1 MRLTNEQISIVNSQE
16 KEIKIIAGA
25 GAAKTTTLVE
35 FTKVRP
41 NKKFLYIAFN
51 KSVFFEFCSFLQVFA
66 NEVHTTIYGNL
77 VFIGTVSGTRGL

>member
-1 MRLTNEQISIVNSQE
+1 MRLTNEQIAIVNSQE

-41 NKKFLYIAFN
+41 NKK
-51 KSVFFEFCSFLQVFA
+51 
-66 NEVHTTIYGNL
+66 
-77 VFIGTVSGTRGL
+77 